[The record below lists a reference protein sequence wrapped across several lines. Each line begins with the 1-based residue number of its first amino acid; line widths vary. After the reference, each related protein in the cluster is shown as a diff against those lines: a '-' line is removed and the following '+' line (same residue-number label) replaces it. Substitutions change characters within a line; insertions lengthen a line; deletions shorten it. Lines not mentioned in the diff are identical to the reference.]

1 MDSPRTAAFVG
12 TVGGAGTTR
21 ACLETGARLAAA
33 DRDTLVLDLDFDTQ
47 GLARHVR
54 GDIDGDTTALLTDSD
69 IALADARHDRALDAP
84 GRLALAPAHAPFG
97 RVAAAKTADAAQRL
111 DTVLDAALADF
122 DHVLLD
128 TPTVASNPAVAAVT
142 DADRV
147 ALVFPGTPRGTDA
160 TARERGRLA
169 DVGASAHAL
178 VATRTTLEAAPPDAD
193 RAVPDL
199 AGEPVGVAATPGT
212 SAARAAGLL
221 AETLFDLELDHEEP
235 AGRFDALR
243 RRLP

>member
-54 GDIDGDTTALLTDSD
+54 GDIDADATMLLTDPD
-69 IALADARHDRALDAP
+69 AALADARYDHALDAP
-84 GRLALAPAHAPFG
+84 GRLALVPAHAPFG
-97 RVAAAKTADAAQRL
+97 RVAAAKTVDAARRL
-111 DTVLDAALADF
+111 RGILDAARRDF
-122 DHVLLD
+122 DHVILD
-128 TPTVASNPAVAAVT
+128 TPPVASNPAVAAVT

-169 DVGASAHAL
+169 DVGASADAL
-178 VATRTTLEAAPPDAD
+178 VATRTTPDAAPPDAD
-193 RAVPDL
+193 HALPDL
-199 AGEPVGVAATPGT
+199 ADEPVAAAATPGT
-212 SAARAAGLL
+212 TAARATGLL
-221 AETLFDLELDHEEP
+221 AERLFDLDLDREEP
-235 AGRFDALR
+235 AGRLDALR

>member
-21 ACLETGARLAAA
+21 ACLETGAALAAA
-33 DRDTLVLDLDFDTQ
+33 DHDALVLDLDFDTQ

-54 GDIDGDTTALLTDSD
+54 GDITTDTTALLTDPDTALSD
-69 IALADARHDRALDAP
+69 AVHDYALDAP

-97 RVAAAKTADAAQRL
+97 RVAAAKSPDAAQRL
-111 DTVLDAALADF
+111 RAVLDDALRDF
-122 DHVLLD
+122 DYVLID
-128 TPTVASNPAVAAVT
+128 TPPVAANPAVAAVT

-169 DVGASAHAL
+169 DVGANADLL
-178 VATRTTLEAAPPDAD
+178 VATRTTPDAAPPDAD
-193 RAVPDL
+193 HTLPDL
-199 AGEPVGVAATPGT
+199 ASEPVTGTPD
-212 SAARAAGLL
+212 SAGARAAGRL
-221 AETLFDLELDHEEP
+221 AETVFELDLALEES
-235 AGRFDALR
+235 AGRLDALR